1 MKIGI
6 DARFFGHIGKGLGRY
21 VQKLIEG
28 LEKID
33 QKNQYFIFLRKE
45 NFDDYQPQSDNF
57 KKILA
62 DYKWYSFQE
71 QFFFTFF
78 LKKYQLDLMHFAHF
92 NVPFLYSGKFI
103 VTIHDLILIHFPTI
117 KNSTLHPI
125 FYKFKFWAYKKVIKS
140 AIFKSQKVITVSNFT
155 RQDILKNYPNIPFS
169 KILVTYEACDDF
181 CRISFEKDED
191 IFSKYGIMK
200 PYLLYVGNV
209 YPHKNLERLVLAF
222 EKISQDKKNFQ
233 LVLVGKIDYFYLR
246 LKKIIEN
253 KKISNI
259 ILSGYIPDKELD
271 RIFLNASVYVS
282 ASLYE
287 GFGLPLLEAISK
299 GTPVVVS
306 QNGCAEEILGNSA
319 RYFDGENIDDMAEK
333 IKEVISND
341 GLREK
346 MIKRGYLQ
354 MAKYSWKKMAQ
365 KTKKIYEST

>member
-21 VQKLIEG
+21 TQKLIES
-28 LEKID
+28 LEKND
-33 QKNQYFIFLRKE
+33 QKNQYFVFLRKE
-45 NFDDYQPQSDNF
+45 NFDSYQPQSGNF

-117 KNSTLHPI
+117 KNSTLYPI
-125 FYKFKFWAYKKVIKS
+125 FYKFKFWAYKKVIKN
-140 AIFKSQKVITVSNFT
+140 AIFKSRKVIAVSNFT
-155 RQDILKNYPNIPFS
+155 RQDILKNYPKISFS
-169 KILVTYEACDDF
+169 KIAVTYEACDDF
-181 CRISFEKDED
+181 CRISFEKDRD
-191 IFSKYGIMK
+191 IFSRYGIMK
-200 PYLLYVGNV
+200 PYLLYVGNA

-222 EKISQDKKNFQ
+222 EKIGQDKKNFH
-233 LVLVGKIDYFYLR
+233 LVLVGKMDYFYLR
-246 LKKIIEN
+246 LKKFVED

-259 ILSGYIPDKELD
+259 ILSGYVTDKELD

-287 GFGLPLLEAISK
+287 GFGLPLLEAMNN

-306 QNGCAEEILGNSA
+306 QHSCAKEILGDSA
-319 RYFDGENIDDMAEK
+319 RYFDGKDIDDVAEK
-333 IKEVISND
+333 IKEVISNSD
-341 GLREK
+341 LRKK

-354 MAKYSWKKMAQ
+354 VAKYSWKKMAQ
-365 KTKKIYEST
+365 ETKRIYESV